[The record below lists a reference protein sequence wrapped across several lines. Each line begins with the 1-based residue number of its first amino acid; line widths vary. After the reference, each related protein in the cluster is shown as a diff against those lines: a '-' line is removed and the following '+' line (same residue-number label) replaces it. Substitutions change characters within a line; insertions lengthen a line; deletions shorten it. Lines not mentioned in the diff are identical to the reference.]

1 MRSEI
6 ILDDQPRIILPA
18 ERTKSS
24 RAHTVPL
31 SSAATRIL
39 KPYLANGDAVFNGFA
54 AFSAAKAELD
64 AELGIAP
71 FVLHDLRR
79 SAASWIAELGF
90 AQPHIVEAILNH
102 SRPEVQG
109 VYNRAGYQKEMRS
122 ALTQWA
128 EWIEAL

>member
-54 AFSAAKAELD
+54 AFSAAKAELEHVPPQLNRGD
-64 AELGIAP
+64 SRKAK
-71 FVLHDLRR
+71 DRR
-79 SAASWIAELGF
+79 
-90 AQPHIVEAILNH
+90 
-102 SRPEVQG
+102 
-109 VYNRAGYQKEMRS
+109 VYRR
-122 ALTQWA
+122 
-128 EWIEAL
+128 